1 MTLCIGVVT
10 TCAAFCSEMSV
21 EYLPVIK
28 FHTALI
34 CSQKVNFEWRVFV
47 EQKVPSGH
55 REERGI
61 RHILKKDTKL
71 LSGTL
76 KRLLCRTIFVVRFFL
91 LVVFSWC
98 ENMA

>member
-1 MTLCIGVVT
+1 MFIV
-10 TCAAFCSEMSV
+10 
-21 EYLPVIK
+21 YLPDMK
-28 FHTALI
+28 FQTTLI
-34 CSQKVNFEWRVFV
+34 CLQKVNFEVVSCVFV
-47 EQKVPSGH
+47 EQKVPLGH

-76 KRLLCRTIFVVRFFL
+76 KRLLCHMIFVVRFFL

-98 ENMA
+98 ENIA